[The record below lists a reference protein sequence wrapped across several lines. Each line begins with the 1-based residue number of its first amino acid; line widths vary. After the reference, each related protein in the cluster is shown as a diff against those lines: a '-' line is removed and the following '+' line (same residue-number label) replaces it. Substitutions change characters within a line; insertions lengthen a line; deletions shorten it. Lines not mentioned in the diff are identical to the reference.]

1 LGQSR
6 TVWLKAG
13 KRHWAPGRKG
23 LSRRAIDKS
32 TQEYSDLWY
41 AHVADAEIEA
51 LGCWTELQ
59 GFRFS
64 HASHAWQATWL
75 AQGSRSLAA
84 LNPHLSNLNVPKG
97 VRLQRVGSMGNS
109 PIFPFGNI
117 NLHNLNHSRYIKELP
132 PVSRT
137 PRQAM
142 HLHLSAERIF
152 FASC

>member
-1 LGQSR
+1 VSPIKEREGSTLGQSR

-59 GFRFS
+59 GSDFLIR
-64 HASHAWQATWL
+64 HML
-75 AQGSRSLAA
+75 G
-84 LNPHLSNLNVPKG
+84 
-97 VRLQRVGSMGNS
+97 RLPG
-109 PIFPFGNI
+109 
-117 NLHNLNHSRYIKELP
+117 
-132 PVSRT
+132 
-137 PRQAM
+137 
-142 HLHLSAERIF
+142 
-152 FASC
+152 